1 MNTDTRKH
9 SSIMHTQPLTV
20 CASVAT
26 STGGPQ
32 VNKFEQ
38 VSSLSHQMSLV
49 DVTRAGD
56 PCTAKAHVQAGGGDL
71 EIPVQ

>member
-1 MNTDTRKH
+1 MNK
-9 SSIMHTQPLTV
+9 S
-20 CASVAT
+20 
-26 STGGPQ
+26 
-32 VNKFEQ
+32 EQ

-49 DVTRAGD
+49 DVTGAGD